1 VITVTLAIVGL
12 FVFLTSW
19 IEGWPWWIGPGL
31 ASPLA
36 ALLVLDALTGDAIF
50 GDWADWAD
58 SGNGDGFGGF
68 DGGFGDGGGGGDGGG

>member
-19 IEGWPWWIGPGL
+19 IEGWPWWIGPGF